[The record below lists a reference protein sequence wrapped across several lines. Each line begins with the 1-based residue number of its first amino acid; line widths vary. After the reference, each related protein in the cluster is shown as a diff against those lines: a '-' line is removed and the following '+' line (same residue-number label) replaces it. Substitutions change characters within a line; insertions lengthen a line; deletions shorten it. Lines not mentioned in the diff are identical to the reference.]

1 MAQGVKPAPA
11 TPRRGAAFLVAAGIL
26 LSRISGLIRE
36 GIFAHFFGTSDAA
49 DAFKQALKI
58 PNFLQNLFGEGVLSA
73 SFIPVYAGLLARD
86 TKESEEEAGRV
97 AGAVFAILALVASI
111 LVLIGVLA
119 TPVLIYA
126 IAPGYQGAKR
136 DLTVT
141 LVRIFFPGAG
151 LLVLSAW
158 CLGILNSHRRFFLSY
173 SVGVIWNVAM
183 IVALVGFGPRRGENR
198 LAELVAWA
206 SVAGSAAM
214 FLTQLPVVLRLIP
227 ALRIQLAMNIEN
239 VRVVIRNFGP
249 VFVSRGV
256 VQLSAFVDTI
266 IASYLPTG
274 AAMALSN
281 AQTIYLLPVS
291 LFGMSVTASEL
302 PEMSRAVG
310 AGADFAANLRLRL
323 VTGLRKISFFVVPS
337 VVAFI
342 AFGDVIAGAIY
353 QGGKFTHADTIWV
366 WGILVGSGVGLL
378 ASTQGRLYSSAFY
391 ALQDTRTPLRFA
403 VIRIALTTVL
413 GYLSAV
419 PLPPMLGFDPK
430 WGVAG
435 LTASAGVSGWVEF
448 FLLRRSLSHRIG
460 SEAVGA
466 EYLIR
471 LWASAIVAAGLGWA
485 IKVIA
490 AGLPPKAMAAV
501 VLLPFGTAYLLLA
514 EGANAGARLKSLI
527 RRR

>member
-1 MAQGVKPAPA
+1 MLVKAWFFSQTSMAQAVKPAPVTA
-11 TPRRGAAFLVAAGIL
+11 RRGAAFLVAAGIL

-36 GIFAHFFGTSDAA
+36 GIFAHYFGTSDAA

-86 TKESEEEAGRV
+86 TADSEEEAGRV

-119 TPVLIYA
+119 TPWLIYV

-136 DLTVT
+136 DLTIT

-173 SVGVIWNVAM
+173 SVGVIWNIAM
-183 IVALVGFGPRRGENR
+183 IAALVGFGPRTGENR

-214 FLTQLPVVLRLIP
+214 FLTQLPVVLGLVP
-227 ALRIQLAMNIEN
+227 ALRIQFATHIEN
-239 VRVVIRNFGP
+239 VRIVIGNFGP

-256 VQLSAFVDTI
+256 VQLSAFIDTI

-323 VTGLRKISFFVVPS
+323 VNGLRKIAFFVVPS

-353 QGGKFTHADTIWV
+353 QSGKFTHTDTVWV
-366 WGILVGSGVGLL
+366 WGILRRLGRRASGIYAGASLFIGLLRIAGHANAAAVCCHPHCVDYCVGVSLCGSAAADARRRSEVGRRGIDRFGGPQRMDGIPPAAASFVPPHRLGGGRREVFDAVVGFGNCGCGLRLGDQRTHRRIASEGVGRGC
-378 ASTQGRLYSSAFY
+378 AVSIRSA
-391 ALQDTRTPLRFA
+391 
-403 VIRIALTTVL
+403 
-413 GYLSAV
+413 
-419 PLPPMLGFDPK
+419 LP
-430 WGVAG
+430 
-435 LTASAGVSGWVEF
+435 
-448 FLLRRSLSHRIG
+448 
-460 SEAVGA
+460 
-466 EYLIR
+466 
-471 LWASAIVAAGLGWA
+471 
-485 IKVIA
+485 
-490 AGLPPKAMAAV
+490 
-501 VLLPFGTAYLLLA
+501 
-514 EGANAGARLKSLI
+514 GAR
-527 RRR
+527 

>member
-1 MAQGVKPAPA
+1 MDQLVKPAPVKA
-11 TPRRGAAFLVAAGIL
+11 RRGAAFLVAAGIL
-26 LSRISGLIRE
+26 LSRFSGLIRE
-36 GIFAHFFGTSDAA
+36 GIFARFFGTSDGA

-86 TKESEEEAGRV
+86 TAESEEEAGRV

-119 TPVLIYA
+119 TPLLIYA
-126 IAPGYQGAKR
+126 IAPGYHGAKR
-136 DLTVT
+136 ELTIT

-173 SVGVIWNVAM
+173 SVGVIWNIAM
-183 IVALVGFGPRRGENR
+183 IAALVGFGPRTGQYR
-198 LAELVAWA
+198 LAEFVAWA

-214 FLTQLPVVLRLIP
+214 FLVQLPVVLRLVP
-227 ALRIQLAMNIEN
+227 ALRIQLAMHVEN
-239 VRVVIRNFGP
+239 VRIVIRNFGP

-274 AAMALSN
+274 AAVALAN

-323 VTGLRKISFFVVPS
+323 VSGLRKISFFVIPS

-342 AFGDVIAGAIY
+342 AFGDLIAGAIY
-353 QGGKFTHADTIWV
+353 QSGKFTRADTIWE

-413 GYLSAV
+413 GYLCAV
-419 PLPPMLGFDPK
+419 QLPPMLGVDPK

-435 LTASAGVSGWVEF
+435 LTASAGLSGWVEF
-448 FLLRRSLSHRIG
+448 FLLRRTLAHRIG

-466 EYLIR
+466 KYLIR

-485 IKVIA
+485 IKEFA
-490 AGLPPKAMAAV
+490 AGLHPKAMAAV
-501 VLLPFGTAYLLLA
+501 VLLPYGTLYLLLA
-514 EGANAGARLKSLI
+514 EGSNAGKRIKSLI
-527 RRR
+527 RHP